1 ANEENAANSRSLGL
15 NFCVVL
21 VSSFAQVFVFL
32 KPLINFQAVLFVIS
46 ETNLLAEGQHC
57 GITFSKALFGVAS
70 SFSTALFVHV
80 VSLTVALK
88 LRLI

>member
-1 ANEENAANSRSLGL
+1 
-15 NFCVVL
+15 
-21 VSSFAQVFVFL
+21 
-32 KPLINFQAVLFVIS
+32 LFVIS
-46 ETNLLAEGQHC
+46 EADLLAESQHC
-57 GITFSKALFGVAS
+57 GITFSKALFGVAG